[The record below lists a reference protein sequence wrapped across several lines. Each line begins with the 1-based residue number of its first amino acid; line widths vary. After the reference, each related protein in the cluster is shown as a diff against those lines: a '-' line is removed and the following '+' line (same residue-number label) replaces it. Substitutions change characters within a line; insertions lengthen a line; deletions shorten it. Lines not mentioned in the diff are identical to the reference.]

1 MANWFTKLF
10 TRREPQYREP
20 DEHGPVVPVSPP
32 TAPFPPAM
40 EVDLDSMQEGRVE
53 REHEQRDE

>member
-1 MANWFTKLF
+1 MFERLRRLF
-10 TRREPQYREP
+10 ARKEPSYGRT

-32 TAPFPPAM
+32 TTPFPPAM

-53 REHEQRDE
+53 PEREQRDE